1 MYGVYGDFE
10 LVTAWLAPS
19 RFVSFGAS
27 HRQYSIV
34 VRSFP
39 FLSPQPHVCM
49 FASALCF
56 RARLQLF
63 SRR

>member
-49 FASALCF
+49 FASA
-56 RARLQLF
+56 
-63 SRR
+63 